1 MIAISAAR
9 IAEAVSGRLAGVPD
23 PDSVTVTAV
32 TTDSREVAP
41 GTLFVAKPGETTD
54 GHRFVPQAAAA
65 GAVLH
70 LTEREVLDDSGSP
83 YPCVVVEDVV
93 LAMGALASCVVQRL
107 RAEHPVT
114 VVAVTG
120 SVGKTTTKDL
130 LHGIFGAEG
139 PTVAPRNSYNGEV
152 GVPLTV
158 FTATEDTEY
167 LVIEMGATHIGN
179 IRYLCDMVRPD
190 VGAVLCVGSA
200 HAGEFGGVEN
210 IARAKGEMVEALA
223 PEGTAV
229 LNDDDARVRAMCERT
244 AARVLS
250 FGEGPEPRDPAHPD
264 PRVWAEDVT
273 TGADGC
279 PSFTLHFPDGSAFPV
294 RSQLIG
300 VHHVS
305 NLLAAASVACAAGV
319 EPARIAAG
327 LEGRGPR
334 SRWRMERTERPDGVT
349 VVNDAYNAN
358 PQSMKAALQTLAQ
371 LGRGDAEHPPRR
383 TIAVIG
389 GMHELGDESI
399 AAHADLG
406 QLLVRLNISHVVAVG
421 DLARPVFT
429 AATLEGSWGE
439 EAAWVPD
446 AEAAQEHLEAVLR
459 PGDIVLLKSSNAAG
473 LHHLG
478 DRIARRGSDSN
489 DQEG

>member
-1 MIAISAAR
+1 MIAITAAEL
-9 IAEAVSGRLAGVPD
+9 AEAVAGRLVGVPD
-23 PDSVTVTAV
+23 PGAVTVSSV
-32 TTDSREVAP
+32 TTDSREVTD

-54 GHRFVPQAAAA
+54 GHRFVPQAADS

-70 LTEREVLDDSGSP
+70 LTQREVADESGQP

-93 LAMGALASCVVQRL
+93 LAMGALASHVLERL

-130 LHGIFGAEG
+130 LHGIFSAEG

-158 FTATEDTEY
+158 FTATEDTAY
-167 LVIEMGATHIGN
+167 FVVEMGATHIGN
-179 IRYLCDMVRPD
+179 IRYLCEMVRPD
-190 VGAVLCVGSA
+190 VGAVLCVGTA

-210 IARAKGEMVEALA
+210 IARAKGEMVECLSAR
-223 PEGTAV
+223 GTAV
-229 LNDDDARVRAMCERT
+229 LNDDDARVRPMRERT
-244 AARVLS
+244 GARIIS
-250 FGEGPEPRDPAHPD
+250 FGQGPDAHEAGHED
-264 PRVWAEDVT
+264 ARVWAEDVT
-273 TGADGC
+273 VGADGC
-279 PSFTLHFPDGSAFPV
+279 PSFTLHFPDGSAHPV
-294 RSQLIG
+294 HSRLIG
-300 VHHVS
+300 AHHVT
-305 NLLAAASVACAAGV
+305 NLLAAAAVALGAGV
-319 EPARIAAG
+319 APQRIAAG
-327 LEGRGPR
+327 LEGTAAR
-334 SRWRMERTERPDGVT
+334 SRWRMERTERADSVT
-349 VVNDAYNAN
+349 VINDAYNAN

-383 TIAVIG
+383 TIAVLG
-389 GMHELGDESI
+389 GMYELGEDSI

-421 DLARPVFT
+421 DTARPVYT

-446 AEAAQEHLEAVLR
+446 AEHAEEHLRSVLR

-473 LHHLG
+473 LNHLG
-478 DRIARRGSDSN
+478 DRIAASGSDSN

>member
-1 MIAISAAR
+1 MIAITAAEL
-9 IAEAVSGRLAGVPD
+9 AEAVAGRLAGVPD
-23 PDSVTVTAV
+23 PGAVTVSSV
-32 TTDSREVAP
+32 TTDSREVTD

-54 GHRFVPQAAAA
+54 GHRFVPQAAAS
-65 GAVLH
+65 GAALH
-70 LTEREVLDDSGSP
+70 LTQREVVDESGTP

-93 LAMGALASCVVQRL
+93 LAMGALASHVLERL

-158 FTATEDTEY
+158 FTATEDTAY
-167 LVIEMGATHIGN
+167 FVVEMGATHIGN
-179 IRYLCDMVRPD
+179 IRYLCEMVRPD
-190 VGAVLCVGSA
+190 VGAVLCVGTA

-210 IARAKGEMVEALA
+210 IARAKGEMVECLSAR
-223 PEGTAV
+223 GTAV
-229 LNDDDARVRAMCERT
+229 LNDDDARVRPMRERT
-244 AARVLS
+244 GARIIS
-250 FGEGPEPRDPAHPD
+250 FGQGPDAHETGHD
-264 PRVWAEDVT
+264 DARVWAEDVT
-273 TGADGC
+273 VGADGC
-279 PSFTLHFPDGSAFPV
+279 PSFTLHFPDGSAYPV
-294 RSQLIG
+294 HSRLIG
-300 VHHVS
+300 AHHVT
-305 NLLAAASVACAAGV
+305 NLLAAASVALGAGV
-319 EPARIAAG
+319 DPERIAAG
-327 LEGRGPR
+327 LEGTAAR
-334 SRWRMERTERPDGVT
+334 SRWRMERTERADGVT
-349 VVNDAYNAN
+349 VINDAYNAN

-383 TIAVIG
+383 TIAVLG
-389 GMHELGDESI
+389 GMYELGEDSI

-421 DLARPVFT
+421 DTARPVHT

-446 AEAAQEHLEAVLR
+446 AEHAEEHLRSVLR

-473 LHHLG
+473 LNHLG
-478 DRIARRGSDSN
+478 DRIAASGSDSN

>member
-1 MIAISAAR
+1 MIPITAAELAR
-9 IAEAVSGRLAGVPD
+9 AVSGRLVGVAD
-23 PDSVTVTAV
+23 PDGVSATSV
-32 TTDSREVAP
+32 TTDSREVTA

-54 GHRFVPQAAAA
+54 GHAFVPQAAAA
-65 GAVLH
+65 GAVLN
-70 LTEREVLDDSGSP
+70 LTEREVLDDTGAP
-83 YPCVVVEDVV
+83 YPSVVVADVV
-93 LAMGALASCVVQRL
+93 QAMGALASHVLQRL
-107 RAEHPVT
+107 RAAHPVT

-130 LHGIFGAEG
+130 LHGIFAAEG

-158 FTATEDTEY
+158 FTAEQDTEFF
-167 LVIEMGATHIGN
+167 VVEMGATHIGN
-179 IRYLCDMVRPD
+179 IRYLCEMVRPD

-210 IARAKGEMVEALA
+210 IARAKGEMVECLA

-229 LNDDDARVRAMCERT
+229 LNDDDARVRPMRERT
-244 AARVLS
+244 PARVVS
-250 FGEGPEPRDPAHPD
+250 FGQGGRPHDPGHED

-294 RSQLIG
+294 HSRLIG
-300 VHHVS
+300 VHHVT
-305 NLLAAASVACAAGV
+305 NLLAAASVAWAAGV
-319 EPARIAAG
+319 APERIAAG
-327 LEGRGPR
+327 LEGTGAR

-389 GMHELGDESI
+389 GMHELGDETIS
-399 AAHADLG
+399 AHADLG

-421 DLARPVFT
+421 DLARPVYT

-439 EAAWVPD
+439 EALWVPD
-446 AEAAQEHLEAVLR
+446 AEAAEEHLRAVLR

-473 LHHLG
+473 LNHLG
-478 DRIARRGSDSN
+478 DRIARDGADSN
-489 DQEG
+489 DRKG